1 MKRKV
6 ITITSKDLKIELP
19 KKEKTISEDI
29 MERYLRRSHQRVSET
44 DKKVVRYLQKIK
56 GSTIQNTAVDLRIN
70 YKTTTDVYRRLEMGG
85 IVKFIIKLLP
95 TRDGRK
101 KVNTKLWI
109 LTPKFI
115 KLTI

>member
-1 MKRKV
+1 MKRKSIV
-6 ITITSKDLKIELP
+6 ITTKDLEIELP

-56 GSTIQNTAVDLRIN
+56 GSTIQNTAVDLSIN

-101 KVNTKLWI
+101 KVNTKLWK

-115 KLTI
+115 KVSI